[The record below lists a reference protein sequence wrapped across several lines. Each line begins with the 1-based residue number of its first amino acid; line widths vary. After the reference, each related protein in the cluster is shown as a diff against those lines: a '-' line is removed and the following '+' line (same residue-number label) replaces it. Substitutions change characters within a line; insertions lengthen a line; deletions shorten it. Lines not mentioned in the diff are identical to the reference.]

1 MFRPEEMTR
10 VDVMVLQS
18 DLRAAVT
25 ALGRLGCAH
34 LMPARSK
41 ESGELL
47 EAMDIEERRET
58 AQALMARIVALRDRL
73 GLKPSAGGGFGQALS
88 AETAKKGLDDLEKS
102 IGKALDER
110 EEAMETLAD
119 LQRQEKDLTLLAPL
133 PAEALAP
140 DRQSF
145 ITIRVG
151 WLQPEQ
157 ADELAVEANFAIIVP
172 LEKLRD
178 KELIAAVVSRKKRF
192 ALQTILE
199 KLGFVPHG
207 APDTRGLD
215 PAVALQRNRETQNAL
230 AARIDELNAKINEFT
245 ASVKEQINSF
255 IYWLRTEVSVC
266 AALEQFGKTRLT
278 CVAAGWV
285 PTADTPRL
293 REKLTEATEGRAMIK
308 TRRVSYGD
316 ASYGAIPVKARL
328 NAFFRP
334 FRVLVANYGLPTYSE
349 IEPTAFVAI
358 SFLIM
363 FGIMFGDLGQGA
375 ILTVC
380 GMLLRGRARKEW
392 ARDFGFVL
400 AAAGISAMFFG
411 AVIYG
416 SFFGREGVL
425 PTVPGVTMQLLGGG
439 GANVSRL
446 FVVAVLTGIVLM
458 SIGIM
463 LNIINNYS
471 RRGFYQGTL
480 DKFGLVGLAFYWGTL
495 AILLFNS
502 KSLPVI
508 IAAVVLPLALL
519 LLAEPLRHL
528 ISRRKGE
535 HEESLAMSVIESA
548 VDTMET
554 VIVYLANTM
563 SFLRLAGFAL
573 AHAGLSLAM
582 WTMFDALRSVPLVPW
597 AIVILGNVLVIALE
611 GLVAGIQSM
620 RLEYYEFFG
629 KFFRGEGKAF
639 EPFRIGASSEE

>member
-1 MFRPEEMTR
+1 MFRPEKMTR

-18 DLRAAVT
+18 DLGAAVT

-34 LMPARSK
+34 LVAARSR
-41 ESGELL
+41 ESGKML

-58 AQALMARIVALRDRL
+58 ARALMARIAALRDRL
-73 GLKPSAGGGFGQALS
+73 GLKPSPGEESSRPLS
-88 AETAKKGLDDLEKS
+88 AGMVKKDTDDWEKN
-102 IGKALDER
+102 IGGALDER

-119 LQRQEKDLTLLAPL
+119 LRQQEKDLKLLSTLPV
-133 PAEALAP
+133 EAFVP
-140 DRQSF
+140 ERQSF

-151 WLQPEQ
+151 WLTPAQ
-157 ADELAVEANFAIIVP
+157 ADELARKANFAIIVP
-172 LEKLRD
+172 VEKLQD
-178 KELIAAVVSRKKRF
+178 KELVAAIVPRKKRF

-199 KLGFVPHG
+199 SLGFVPHS
-207 APDTRGLD
+207 APDTKGLD
-215 PAVALQRNRETQNAL
+215 PATALQKNMETQSAL
-230 AARIDELNAKINEFT
+230 TRRIDELNAKISKFAES
-245 ASVKEQINSF
+245 AREQINSF
-255 IYWLRTEVSVC
+255 IYWLRSEISVC
-266 AALEQFGKTRLT
+266 DALEQFGKTRLT
-278 CVAAGWV
+278 CIAAGWV

-293 REKLTEATEGRAMIK
+293 REKLVEATEGRAVIEMRPVPYHD
-308 TRRVSYGD
+308 TSCGT
-316 ASYGAIPVKARL
+316 IPVKARL
-328 NAFFRP
+328 NAFFKP
-334 FRVLVANYGLPTYSE
+334 FRVLVANYGLPTYDE
-349 IEPTAFVAI
+349 IEPTMFVAI

-375 ILTVC
+375 ILVAC
-380 GMLLRGRARKEW
+380 GIFLRRRARKEW

-416 SFFGREGVL
+416 SFFGREGIL
-425 PTVPGVTMQLLGGG
+425 PTVPGMTMELLGGG
-439 GANVSRL
+439 SANIPRL
-446 FVVAVLTGIVLM
+446 FAVAVLTGIALI

-463 LNIINNYS
+463 LNIINNYH
-471 RRGFYQGTL
+471 RRGFYKGTL

-528 ISRRKGE
+528 ISKRKGE

-611 GLVAGIQSM
+611 GLVAGIQSI